1 MYESDF
7 SDAMVGAGGN
17 DDNTKIEEIL
27 YTKISTFIEINK
39 KTLLHCHKMKLLNVL
54 GTSEV
59 ILCERELNNIM
70 DDIRLLE
77 LYLKDITHVNIEN
90 VIKDIQNINNRISSV
105 IKKYGTQSIEDL
117 IKICFGH
124 DYLDNINVPSDM
136 IRLWKDYLHPVSYK
150 YIKHRPQNERN
161 KTSSN
166 TILDDIVIVEKNEN
180 GYISDIK
187 KKDNDPL
194 YYVLNGIKLVLHSQE
209 TDLS

>member
-17 DDNTKIEEIL
+17 DDNTKIEGIL
-27 YTKISTFIEINK
+27 YTKISTFIDINK

-105 IKKYGTQSIEDL
+105 IKKYGTQDIEDL

-124 DYLDNINVPSDM
+124 DYLDNIDVSIDIIN
-136 IRLWKDYLHPVSYK
+136 LWKDYLHPVSYK
-150 YIKHRPQNERN
+150 YIKHRF
-161 KTSSN
+161 
-166 TILDDIVIVEKNEN
+166 
-180 GYISDIK
+180 Y
-187 KKDNDPL
+187 
-194 YYVLNGIKLVLHSQE
+194 
-209 TDLS
+209 